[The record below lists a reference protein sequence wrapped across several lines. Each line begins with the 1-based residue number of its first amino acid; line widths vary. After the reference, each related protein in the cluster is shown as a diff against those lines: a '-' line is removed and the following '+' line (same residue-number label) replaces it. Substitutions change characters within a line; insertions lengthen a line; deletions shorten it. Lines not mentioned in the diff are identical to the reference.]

1 MIPAVSVAAVVA
13 GILAVASPVVCFVVD
28 MSFKIFGG

>member
-1 MIPAVSVAAVVA
+1 MMSAVSVAAVVA
-13 GILAVASPVVCFVVD
+13 GILAVAAPAVCFVVD